1 MDELFEA
8 YIDFQAKLLKK
19 LNTKTDQINQIF
31 DDKIK
36 DLSNKVKSGL
46 DESKKEI
53 SQKTQNMKTSLGLT
67 QTIIKKQESVHKTIC
82 DKLIFKYF
90 LLNMVCGLLIAF
102 TVVFGL
108 NIAALIKHTQIS
120 EQN

>member
-1 MDELFEA
+1 MDISQTLSTMSSTLQVLTTTSLETEKIQHL
-8 YIDFQAKLLKK
+8 KLLKD
-19 LNTKTDQINQIF
+19 LNQHLI
-31 DDKIK
+31 
-36 DLSNKVKSGL
+36 DL
-46 DESKKEI
+46 I

-90 LLNMVCGLLIAF
+90 LLNMVCSLLIAF